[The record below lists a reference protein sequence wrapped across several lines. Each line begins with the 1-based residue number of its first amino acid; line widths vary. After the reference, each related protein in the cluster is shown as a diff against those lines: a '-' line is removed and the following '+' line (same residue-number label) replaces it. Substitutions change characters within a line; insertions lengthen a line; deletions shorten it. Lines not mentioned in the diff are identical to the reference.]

1 MFFSFEL
8 SVPFSRGATTEFLAL
23 NSDHN
28 SLCLGSNFLGQGYL
42 CYISGVSPWELL
54 MQRNQESAVEYL
66 KTLTNTEEISELLQ
80 HRSSLDHSKTLL
92 HLAAQSGS
100 LNSVKAILDLS
111 GQTMR
116 SSLLNIRDGRR
127 RYPIQLAKNTE
138 VSESWNHVTRKFN
151 KNES

>member
-1 MFFSFEL
+1 
-8 SVPFSRGATTEFLAL
+8 
-23 NSDHN
+23 
-28 SLCLGSNFLGQGYL
+28 
-42 CYISGVSPWELL
+42 

-138 VSESWNHVTRKFN
+138 VSKS
-151 KNES
+151 